1 MTKAKVIL
9 IGSDH
14 AGFGLKEG
22 IKPYLEGRGFQVKD
36 MGAYSRERCDYPAFA
51 YELAKAISAK
61 KYSRGIL
68 ICKSGIGNSIVAN
81 RLPGVRAALCYN
93 ITAARLSRE
102 HNDSNVLVLGSAFV
116 NRGLARRITG
126 AWLNTRFQGGRHKR
140 RLNQIKNIEERISE
154 AQTYRTK

>member
-1 MTKAKVIL
+1 MTKPKVIL

-14 AGFGLKEG
+14 AGFSLKEG
-22 IKPYLEGRGFQVKD
+22 IKPYLEGRGFKAKD
-36 MGAYSRERCDYPAFA
+36 VGAYSRKRCDYPAFA

-102 HNDSNVLVLGSAFV
+102 HNDSNILVLGSAFV
-116 NRGLARRITG
+116 NRLLARRITG
-126 AWLNTRFQGGRHKR
+126 VWLNTQFQGGRHKR
-140 RLNQIKNIEERISE
+140 RLKQIRAIEKRISE
-154 AQTYRTK
+154 GRT